1 MSAKRKA
8 FLTGGNRGI
17 GAAIQSELTRRGFEV
32 WAPGRAELDLA
43 DPASITKFTKTHAGE
58 VDALVNNAG
67 INILKPIPDFDPATW
82 ATMQQVNLAAPLAL
96 MQWAAPFMRRQQWGR
111 IVNVSSI
118 FSLVTRENRA
128 PYSMTKAALNALT
141 RNAAIEFGPDG
152 VLVNALCPG
161 YVGTEM
167 TTKNNPPA
175 EIERIKSLI
184 PLQRMA
190 RPEDIAQV
198 VGFLCS
204 EENNYITGQA
214 VVADGGFT
222 LK

>member
-17 GAAIQSELTRRGFEV
+17 GAAIHRELTRRGFEV

-43 DPASITKFTKTHAGE
+43 DPASIERFTKSHAAD

-67 INILKPIPDFDPATW
+67 INILKPIPDIDAATW
-82 ATMQQVNLAAPLAL
+82 KQMQQVNLAAPLAL
-96 MQWAAPFMRRQQWGR
+96 MQWAVPFMRQRRWGR
-111 IVNVSSI
+111 IVNISSI

-161 YVGTEM
+161 YVETEM

-175 EIERIKSLI
+175 EIERIKSTI
-184 PLQRMA
+184 PLERMA
-190 RPEDIAQV
+190 RPEEMAQIA
-198 VGFLCS
+198 GFLCS

-214 VVADGGFT
+214 VIADGGFT

>member
-1 MSAKRKA
+1 MSVKRKA

-17 GAAIQSELTRRGFEV
+17 GAAIQRELTRRGFEV
-32 WAPGRAELDLA
+32 WAPGRSELDLGDA
-43 DPASITKFTKTHAGE
+43 ASVGRFVKAHAGE
-58 VDALVNNAG
+58 IDVLVNNAG
-67 INILKPIPDFDPATW
+67 INILKAIPDFDPATW
-82 ATMQQVNLAAPLAL
+82 SQMQQVNLAAPLAL
-96 MQWAAPFMRRQQWGR
+96 MQWAAPFMRQRRWGR
-111 IVNVSSI
+111 ILNISSI
-118 FSLVTRENRA
+118 FSIVTRENRA

-161 YVGTEM
+161 YVETEM

-175 EIERIKSLI
+175 EMERIKASI

-190 RPEDIAQV
+190 RPEEMAQIA
-198 VGFLCS
+198 GFLCS

-214 VVADGGFT
+214 VIADGGFT
-222 LK
+222 CK

>member
-17 GAAIQSELTRRGFEV
+17 GAAIHNELIRRGFEV

-43 DPASITKFTKTHAGE
+43 DPASIARFTRTHSGE

-82 ATMQQVNLAAPLAL
+82 AQMQQVNLAAPLAL
-96 MQWAAPFMRRQQWGR
+96 MQWAAPFMRQRRWGR
-111 IVNVSSI
+111 IVNISSI

-161 YVGTEM
+161 YVETEM

-175 EIERIKSLI
+175 EIERIKSTI

-190 RPEDIAQV
+190 RPEEMAQIA
-198 VGFLCS
+198 GFLCS

-214 VVADGGFT
+214 IVADGGFT

>member
-17 GAAIQSELTRRGFEV
+17 GAAIQLELLRRGFEV
-32 WAPGRAELDLA
+32 WAPARAELDLSN
-43 DPASITKFTKTHAGE
+43 PASIDHFTKTHAAE

-67 INILKPIPDFDPATW
+67 INILKPIPDFDAATW
-82 ATMQQVNLAAPLAL
+82 AQIQQVNLAAPLAL
-96 MQWAAPFMRRQQWGR
+96 IQWAAPFMRRRRWGR
-111 IVNVSSI
+111 ILNISSV
-118 FSLVTRENRA
+118 FSLVTLENRA

-161 YVGTEM
+161 YVETEM

-175 EIERIKSLI
+175 EIERIKGLI

-190 RPEDIAQV
+190 RPEEMAQIA
-198 VGFLCS
+198 GFLCS